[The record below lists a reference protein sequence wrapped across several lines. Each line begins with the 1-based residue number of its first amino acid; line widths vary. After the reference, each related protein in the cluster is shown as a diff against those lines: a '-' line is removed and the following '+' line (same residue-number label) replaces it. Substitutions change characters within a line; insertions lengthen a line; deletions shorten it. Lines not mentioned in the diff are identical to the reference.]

1 MAVVLI
7 KTGNKDE
14 FRVRSRGIRT
24 RTARTRGVDHGL
36 VRIVKRDSEYFVTA
50 KWKFRGQFFTP
61 KWRDVGSFKT
71 LVEAKRQ
78 AAGFFII
85 RA

>member
-14 FRVRSRGIRT
+14 FRVRTQGIRT
-24 RTARTRGVDHGL
+24 RNARTKGVDHGL
-36 VRIVKRDSEYFVTA
+36 ARITKRGSEYVVTA
-50 KWKFRGQFFTP
+50 KRKDTGQFFTP
-61 KWRDVGSFKT
+61 KWREVGSFKT
-71 LVEAKRQ
+71 LAEAKRQ